1 MAPELPTTGK
11 ASTSTDVYAFGVFML
26 EVACGKRPMEQRG
39 FVIDCWRRG
48 AILDASDPK
57 LEALTSPTVAVP
69 VTHAHSSPQPA
80 EHVRLS
86 QAPLHNS
93 RAPAVS
99 PSLSLSPTAASP
111 PAATLAADSSL
122 DSVTDPIGSS
132 SVAPTA
138 MSSDSAPAAE
148 PPADAP
154 AAPPSLS
161 AQQQAPAQLATH
173 PMTTRSKNNI
183 HKPITKLS
191 LTSVLSPPQT
201 EPTFDSGSCE
211 NFVSRKLVEH
221 LKLRAE
227 KHPKPYA
234 IGWIQKGPKANVTEV
249 CKVLVSIGQYYRDEV
264 TCDVVEMDA
273 GHVLLG
279 RPWQFDVDITYR
291 GRDNVCVFNWN
302 GRKIA
307 MVPKRC
313 SNGSST
319 KNTVKEQSL
328 VSLVTSIT
336 DLEAEIKEAQEVH
349 VVVVQ
354 ALVIEDKEE

>member
-1 MAPELPTTGK
+1 MC
-11 ASTSTDVYAFGVFML
+11 ST
-26 EVACGKRPMEQRG
+26 
-39 FVIDCWRRG
+39 
-48 AILDASDPK
+48 K
-57 LEALTSPTVAVP
+57 LE
-69 VTHAHSSPQPA
+69 
-80 EHVRLS
+80 
-86 QAPLHNS
+86 
-93 RAPAVS
+93 
-99 PSLSLSPTAASP
+99 
-111 PAATLAADSSL
+111 DS
-122 DSVTDPIGSS
+122 T
-132 SVAPTA
+132 
-138 MSSDSAPAAE
+138 
-148 PPADAP
+148 
-154 AAPPSLS
+154 
-161 AQQQAPAQLATH
+161 Q
-173 PMTTRSKNNI
+173 RNNI
-183 HKPITKLS
+183 FKTCCSIQGKVCDLI
-191 LTSVLSPPQT
+191 V
-201 EPTFDSGSCE
+201 DSGSCE

-227 KHPKPYA
+227 KYPKPYA
-234 IGWIQKGPKANVTEV
+234 IGWIQKGPKASVTEV

-319 KNTVKEQSL
+319 KTTVKEQSL

-349 VVVVQ
+349 VVVVR
-354 ALVIEDKEE
+354 ALVIEDKEEQEIVVSEKASSYVAFPSILVSRVRVSFYLYKAPMIYAELLDYICSV